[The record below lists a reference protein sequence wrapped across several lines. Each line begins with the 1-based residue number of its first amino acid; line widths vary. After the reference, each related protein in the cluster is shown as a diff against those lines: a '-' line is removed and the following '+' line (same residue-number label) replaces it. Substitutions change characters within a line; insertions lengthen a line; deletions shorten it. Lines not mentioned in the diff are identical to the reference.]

1 MTAFAS
7 SISSILD
14 HIIVSIPLFKP
25 ELALMIAFVCSIFC
39 SLFIDRIWKESS
51 FAITI
56 IGLLLSLYFLFDQ
69 NSLLTGESGF
79 FDMIKI
85 DKLSILSRIILSLS
99 TILIAVF
106 IQQRFSNQIRPIGD
120 LYAVL
125 LTATLGLHLL
135 TISSNWLL
143 IFIAIETL
151 SISSY
156 VMVGY
161 FSKTKFEA
169 EAAMKYVLFGSICAA
184 VMLYG
189 LSLIYG
195 FTGNLNFDSQ
205 QHIQGLIEAPKVM
218 TCIAFLF
225 LLTGI
230 GFKLS
235 FAPFHVWSPDVYQG
249 APTPITAYL
258 STVPKIGALVLL
270 SRLLASW
277 TASPFFYSEFLISV
291 IIIIAIATMLIGN
304 LAALKQKDIKR
315 MMAYSSIGHTGIL
328 LMVALVYIDND
339 PDVLLFYLA
348 IYALMNIAVF
358 LFIDQLEQGLE
369 STTIESYKGLGKK
382 YPVIFVSFS
391 ILLISLIG
399 LPPTAG
405 FIGKLLVFSKV
416 FEQYQTLNE
425 IPLLFLLIVGALT
438 SVISLFFYFK
448 IPLLA
453 FLRDN
458 DTAIALPKFNRFLV
472 LIAVSISILVVLLGI
487 YPSLLLDLLK

>member
-1 MTAFAS
+1 MSAFAS

-14 HIIVSIPLFKP
+14 HIIASIPLFKP
-25 ELALMIAFVCSIFC
+25 ELTLMIAFVCSIIC
-39 SLFIDRIWKESS
+39 SLFVDKIWKFSS
-51 FAITI
+51 FIITI
-56 IGLLLSLYFLFDQ
+56 TGLLISLYFLLGQHQLFMGQ
-69 NSLLTGESGF
+69 SGF
-79 FDMIKI
+79 FEMIKI
-85 DKLSILSRIILSLS
+85 DQLSILSRIIISVS
-99 TILIAVF
+99 TLFISVF

-125 LTATLGLHLL
+125 ITATLGLHLL

-143 IFIAIETL
+143 IFIAIETV

-195 FTGNLNFDSQ
+195 FTGNLNFDSA
-205 QHIQGLIEAPKVM
+205 QHIQGLIEAPKIM
-218 TCIAFLF
+218 CSIAFLF

-277 TASPFFYSEFLISV
+277 TASPFYYSEFLTTIT
-291 IIIIAIATMLIGN
+291 IIIAIATMLIGN
-304 LAALKQKDIKR
+304 LAALKQKYMKR

-328 LMVALVYIDND
+328 LMVALVYVQHDI
-339 PDVLLFYLA
+339 DVLLFYLT

-358 LFIDQLEQGLE
+358 LFIDQLEQGIG
-369 STTIESYKGLGKK
+369 STKIESYAGLGKK
-382 YPVIFVSFS
+382 YPLLFVCFS

-416 FEQYQTLNE
+416 FEQYQVVNDVS
-425 IPLLFLLIVGALT
+425 LLVLLIVGALT
-438 SVISLFFYFK
+438 SVISLFYYFK
-448 IPLLA
+448 IPLQA
-453 FLRDN
+453 FLRENQTVVD
-458 DTAIALPKFNRFLV
+458 LPKFNIFLIS
-472 LIAVSISILVVLLGI
+472 IAVSISIVVVILGI
-487 YPSLLLDLLK
+487 YPSLLLNFLK

>member
-1 MTAFAS
+1 
-7 SISSILD
+7 
-14 HIIVSIPLFKP
+14 
-25 ELALMIAFVCSIFC
+25 MIAFVCSIIC
-39 SLFIDRIWKESS
+39 SLFVDKIWKFSS
-51 FAITI
+51 FIITI
-56 IGLLLSLYFLFDQ
+56 TGLLISLYFLLGQHQLFMGQ
-69 NSLLTGESGF
+69 SGF
-79 FDMIKI
+79 FEMIKI
-85 DKLSILSRIILSLS
+85 DQLSILSRIIISVS
-99 TILIAVF
+99 TLFISVF

-125 LTATLGLHLL
+125 ITATLGLHLL

-143 IFIAIETL
+143 IFIAIETV

-195 FTGNLNFDSQ
+195 FTGNLNFDSA
-205 QHIQGLIEAPKVM
+205 QHIQGLIEAPKIM
-218 TCIAFLF
+218 CSIAFLF
-225 LLTGI
+225 LITGI

-277 TASPFFYSEFLISV
+277 TASPFYYSEFLTTI

-304 LAALKQKDIKR
+304 LAALKQKDMKR

-328 LMVALVYIDND
+328 LMVALVYVQHDI
-339 PDVLLFYLA
+339 DVLLFYLT

-358 LFIDQLEQGLE
+358 LFIDQLEQGIG
-369 STTIESYKGLGKK
+369 STKIESYAGLGKK
-382 YPVIFVSFS
+382 YPLLFVCFS

-416 FEQYQTLNE
+416 FEQYQVVNDVS
-425 IPLLFLLIVGALT
+425 LLVLLIVGALT
-438 SVISLFFYFK
+438 SVISLFYYFK
-448 IPLLA
+448 IPLQA
-453 FLRDN
+453 FLRENQTVVD
-458 DTAIALPKFNRFLV
+458 LPKFNIFLIS
-472 LIAVSISILVVLLGI
+472 IAVSISIVVVILGI
-487 YPSLLLDLLK
+487 YPSLLLNFLK